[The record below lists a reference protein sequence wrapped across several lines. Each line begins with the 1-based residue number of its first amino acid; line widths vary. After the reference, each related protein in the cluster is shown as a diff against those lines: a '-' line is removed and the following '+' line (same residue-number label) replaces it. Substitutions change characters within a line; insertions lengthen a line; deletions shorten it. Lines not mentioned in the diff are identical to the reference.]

1 MLVIGLMLLCKSSCV
16 FFKLNTVS
24 LVRRFYQWMRHVYRM
39 WLKQVSPLGFLAVF
53 SQQVTVFEQKFYLF
67 LSMQNYKIL
76 LSFHKIWHDDAEHLS
91 TAPPV

>member
-1 MLVIGLMLLCKSSCV
+1 
-16 FFKLNTVS
+16 
-24 LVRRFYQWMRHVYRM
+24 M

-53 SQQVTVFEQKFYLF
+53 SQQVTVFDQKFYLF

-91 TAPPV
+91 SAPPV